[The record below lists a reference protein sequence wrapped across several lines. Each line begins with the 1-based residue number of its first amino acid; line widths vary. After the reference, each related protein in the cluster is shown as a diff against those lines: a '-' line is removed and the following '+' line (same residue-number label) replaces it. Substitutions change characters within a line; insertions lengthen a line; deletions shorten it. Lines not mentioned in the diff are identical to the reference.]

1 MVDDLDQAEREAA
14 KAAAEIGRDRLPRGE
29 ARLVIV
35 EVRDE
40 QRRPVIAV
48 TVTLQVER
56 VAAVA

>member
-1 MVDDLDQAEREAA
+1 
-14 KAAAEIGRDRLPRGE
+14 
-29 ARLVIV
+29 LVIV

-40 QRRPVIAV
+40 QRRPMIAV